1 MCMLPSLL
9 LLLSLAL
16 MLTEQVEMLD
26 GGQLPVP
33 TSSKL
38 LLFLQDQ
45 LKLGA
50 LSSQQVLETH
60 WFMRIGLIK
69 VSGEVHRCGSFTSGL
84 V

>member
-38 LLFLQDQ
+38 LLFSPRSAEVRSPEFSA
-45 LKLGA
+45 GA
-50 LSSQQVLETH
+50 RNS
-60 WFMRIGLIK
+60 
-69 VSGEVHRCGSFTSGL
+69 L
-84 V
+84 VYENWAYKGFR